1 PVGNIH
7 SAHNSYA
14 CVHHKYFVMQ
24 PSPKIKISAANQRL
38 KKAEMNSRTADFL
51 NEAPRQALRSIPI
64 DQQINVHPAL
74 GRLLQ
79 SLQHHATRCI
89 IIIDVNLQVYMLPCG
104 MNATNQFPKKFL
116 ATTYQAG
123 VVVGNEV
130 C

>member
-1 PVGNIH
+1 V
-7 SAHNSYA
+7 
-14 CVHHKYFVMQ
+14 VQ
-24 PSPKIKISAANQRL
+24 PSAKIKITTAKQGL
-38 KKAEMNSRTADFL
+38 KKTEMNTRTADFL

-64 DQQINVHPAL
+64 YQQINLHPTL

-89 IIIDVNLQVYMLPCG
+89 IVIDVNLQVYMLPCG
-104 MNATNQFPKKFL
+104 MNATNQFPKKLL

-123 VVVGNEV
+123 VVIGNEV